1 MRPSGPDHVA
11 VGVGLAKPRAAERN
25 RVNVYGR
32 LRRCRFATESQ
43 RASLPDAAI
52 VRPGWWVSTA
62 KKNPPAWMF
71 VVAANGHVEG
81 LPLGRVGAIAAPI
94 R

>member
-1 MRPSGPDHVA
+1 MGVDEFLPLASTYNEKSPQPNRSRRSCVRLVRSLALAALGPRLSA
-11 VGVGLAKPRAAERN
+11 WP
-25 RVNVYGR
+25 GR
-32 LRRCRFATESQ
+32 
-43 RASLPDAAI
+43 
-52 VRPGWWVSTA
+52 VSTA

-94 R
+94 H